1 LNHFAAPEFWE
12 SYRKLPSGVRDLAD
26 KKFALLKADPHH
38 SSIRLKKVGQ
48 YWSARIGL
56 HYRALA
62 KERRQGL
69 VWFWIGP
76 HSDYDR
82 FK

>member
-1 LNHFAAPEFWE
+1 LNHFAAPEFWQA
-12 SYRKLPSGVRDLAD
+12 YRSLPSGTRELAD
-26 KKFALLKADPHH
+26 KKFALLKTNPRH

-62 KERRQGL
+62 KEHPQGL
-69 VWFWIGP
+69 IWFWIGP
-76 HSDYDR
+76 HREYDGLT
-82 FK
+82 

>member
-1 LNHFAAPEFWE
+1 LNHFTSPEFWQ
-12 SYRKLPSGVRDLAD
+12 SYRDLPPEVRDLAD

-38 SSIRLKKVGQ
+38 SSIRLKKVGH

-62 KERRQGL
+62 KERPQGL
-69 VWFWIGP
+69 VWFWIGS
-76 HSDYDR
+76 HRDYDR